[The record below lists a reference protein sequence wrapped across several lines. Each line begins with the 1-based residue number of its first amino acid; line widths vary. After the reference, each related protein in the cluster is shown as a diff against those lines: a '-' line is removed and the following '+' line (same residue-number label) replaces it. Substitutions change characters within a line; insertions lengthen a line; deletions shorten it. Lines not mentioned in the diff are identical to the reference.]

1 MEMTSYASVLTITS
15 FTVERYMAI
24 CRPLHA
30 HRMVGLSRCVKIVI
44 LIWLIALLAALP
56 YAIHTRV
63 FYELYHPETNEPIA
77 ESLICNIRKEWRV
90 GMTYMFQVSTFLFF
104 VSPVTLIVV
113 LYILIGI
120 ALRKSSLARDYSD
133 DKPNYMKCGRSRT
146 HSNSM
151 TQPRRVIIRM
161 LGELSFLS
169 DCLNKR
175 CDSKW
180 PVASA
185 CYLFRSDCSY
195 CLVPASA
202 GGPPFFFPQSRT
214 EEPAKAG
221 TCARDRRA
229 LQQLALNVHVKH
241 PDLT

>member
-1 MEMTSYASVLTITS
+1 MFHFDFLSGLPPELYAIWESYPWRFGEPFCIIRHSVMEMTSYASVLTITS

-169 DCLNKR
+169 DCLWVSLHQIKSHWR
-175 CDSKW
+175 
-180 PVASA
+180 P
-185 CYLFRSDCSY
+185 
-195 CLVPASA
+195 
-202 GGPPFFFPQSRT
+202 
-214 EEPAKAG
+214 
-221 TCARDRRA
+221 
-229 LQQLALNVHVKH
+229 
-241 PDLT
+241 